1 MVRVRSPILAVPLLL
16 TLAACSPGAAPAST
30 PGTPAGGDQA
40 PIAIATTTQIGSIL
54 GDITQCAGT
63 TSRTLMGPGDDPH
76 DFSVSSRDVADLT
89 KAKLVIAN
97 GLGLESG
104 LKVALDGAKADGAT
118 IFEVAPLLDP
128 LSYAHLEEDQAK
140 QHAGHDHAHDNGL
153 RQAQPAGHDEGHA
166 HGEFDPH
173 VHMDVKRMAKA
184 ASLIGAELARTT
196 GDDKYAT
203 CGTEVEQ
210 KLAETD
216 QQVREILSAIPAD
229 KRVLVT
235 DHEAYNYFAEAYDFE
250 VAGVVIPGGGT
261 DAEPSSQ
268 ELAQLVKVVR
278 EDKVSAIFSNNTVN
292 PRLVEAVANE
302 AGTDLKVVQLFEGSV
317 GPAGSGADTYATMML
332 TNATRI
338 TDALK

>member
-1 MVRVRSPILAVPLLL
+1 MRSTILAVPLLL
-16 TLAACSPGAAPAST
+16 TLAACSPPAPAASNTTT
-30 PGTPAGGDQA
+30 PPAIDQA
-40 PIAIATTTQIGSIL
+40 PVAIATTTQLGSIL
-54 GDITQCAGT
+54 GDITQCVGT

-89 KAKLVIAN
+89 KAKLVITN

-118 IFEVAPLLDP
+118 VFEVAPLLDP
-128 LSYAHLEEDQAK
+128 LSYADIEQHQAE
-140 QHAGHDHAHDNGL
+140 QHAGHDHAHDDH
-153 RQAQPAGHDEGHA
+153 ADAGHHEGHD

-173 VHMDVKRMAKA
+173 VHMDVQRMARA
-184 ASLIGAELARTT
+184 ASVIGAELAKTT
-196 GDDKYAT
+196 GDQKYT
-203 CGTEVEQ
+203 ECGTEVEQ
-210 KLAETD
+210 KLTETD
-216 QQVREILSAIPAD
+216 KKVRDILAAIPHD

-235 DHEAYNYFAEAYDFE
+235 DHEAYNYFADAYDFE
-250 VAGVVIPGGGT
+250 VAGVVIPGGST

-268 ELAQLVKVVR
+268 ELAQLVRVVK

-292 PRLVEAVANE
+292 PRLVEAVAKE